1 MNSKTVEIPSG
12 VVGRAF
18 YPYQTADPLLYPRLL
33 EFARHNRNNP
43 TEAESL
49 LWGYL
54 KGKEIGVTFKRQ
66 HIIGDYIADFVC
78 LDTKLIVELDGRYH
92 QLPQQQISD
101 SLRTEW
107 LESKVYRVLRFT
119 NEELFKNIDAVLHII
134 EENLYA

>member
-54 KGKEIGVTFKRQ
+54 KGKGIGVTFKRQ